1 VRETPSGPLRA
12 APGGPTAER
21 CVRRRRELPLRG
33 LSIPFAGLGCS
44 RSQARE
50 GSYDDRRRVENP
62 VHVSPLSSG
71 TGRNV
76 VRQFPRLPG
85 HGRGL
90 HFGHAPPDRQ
100 RHDHQRAPAPRLLV
114 DPRGLRGFPV
124 AARSQIVPNPSSGAT
139 LIRGRLRAADHQHL
153 RDQCP
158 SPSQLGFIVYCVNKY
173 LLYNEPT
180 RIMLEQLIRMSRQ
193 FEPMDYLIT
202 YFLFCKSHKCYFPK
216 WMPFYYTNMNPFKSF
231 VMENAK
237 LTEEEFKIFCKRH
250 EDKTMRDLAYL
261 IKEIY

>member
-1 VRETPSGPLRA
+1 MGVLSPFVKKKEGVVKKETPSPPEKKKSKVKNVEENSNVKITKGKSESSEKKPRKVKEIHKDEKINPWEIITKYMEL
-12 APGGPTAER
+12 
-21 CVRRRRELPLRG
+21 VRDKNTKVEQIRELFQPIL
-33 LSIPFAGLGCS
+33 
-44 RSQARE
+44 
-50 GSYDDRRRVENP
+50 N
-62 VHVSPLSSG
+62 
-71 TGRNV
+71 T
-76 VRQFPRLPG
+76 
-85 HGRGL
+85 
-90 HFGHAPPDRQ
+90 
-100 RHDHQRAPAPRLLV
+100 
-114 DPRGLRGFPV
+114 
-124 AARSQIVPNPSSGAT
+124 T
-139 LIRGRLRAADHQHL
+139 
-153 RDQCP
+153 
-158 SPSQLGFIVYCVNKY
+158 PSQLGFIVYCVNKY